1 MRVIDYD
8 MAMEARWQAYYKNSY
23 FINSEEHALAEVR
36 NRILQDNPSFDQR
49 TTSIFPVITIRRIGI
64 PEMLEDMNLVA
75 ATQGLR
81 FGKQECRVP
90 FIKFKLRYQV
100 DLYAASR
107 QNFDEMAV
115 EIQENLTRFQFM
127 TIVTNDPVWGTLDIT
142 IDKESVEDNSD
153 IDGREENVNLYRA
166 SFVYTID
173 AIISRKFRHLSVKKF
188 IIEYDDDTRA
198 DDFKDDGVA
207 TLYDENGIKIMPK
220 KYIET
225 EQQFDDNGNI
235 IKKTTGIYQVT
246 DEETGITKKE
256 ELPSKYVNK
265 KDKLSVTGKSQLE

>member
-1 MRVIDYD
+1 MRILDYD
-8 MAMEARWQAYYKNSY
+8 IAMEKRWQAYYKNSY
-23 FINSEEHALAEVR
+23 FVNSEEHALNEVR
-36 NRILQDNPSFDQR
+36 NRIIKDNPSFDQ
-49 TTSIFPVITIRRIGI
+49 TKQSIYPVITIRRLGI

-81 FGKQECRVP
+81 FSRQECRVP

-127 TIVTNDPVWGTLDIT
+127 SIVTNDPVWGTLDIT

-153 IDGREENVNLYRA
+153 IDGREENANIYRA

-173 AIISRKFRHLSVKKF
+173 AIISRKFRHLCVKKF
-188 IIEYDDDTRA
+188 IIEYDKEASYTDVNSDSKPEELVFS
-198 DDFKDDGVA
+198 DLPQKDGVG
-207 TLYDENGIKIMPK
+207 LYKVYNEQTQKYEDVEEKS
-220 KYIET
+220 KYIDK
-225 EQQFDDNGNI
+225 Q
-235 IKKTTGIYQVT
+235 
-246 DEETGITKKE
+246 
-256 ELPSKYVNK
+256 
-265 KDKLSVTGKSQLE
+265 DKLSVIGKADI

>member
-8 MAMEARWQAYYKNSY
+8 NAMEARWQAYYKNSY
-23 FINSEEHALAEVR
+23 FVNSEEHALEEVR
-36 NRILQDNPSFDQR
+36 NRIIQENPSFDQ
-49 TTSIFPVITIRRIGI
+49 TTQSIFPVLTIRRIGI

-153 IDGREENVNLYRA
+153 INGREESVNLYRA

-173 AIISRKFRHLSVKKF
+173 SIISRKFRHLSVKKF
-188 IIEYDDDTRA
+188 VIEYDNDTG
-198 DDFKDDGVA
+198 DENY
-207 TLYDENGIKIMPK
+207 TNSNLEQDENGN
-220 KYIET
+220 YINPT
-225 EQQFDDNGNI
+225 NGVYTHI
-235 IKKTTGIYQVT
+235 
-246 DEETGITKKE
+246 DPETGIVISE
-256 ELPSKYVNK
+256 ELPSKYT
-265 KDKLSVTGKSQLE
+265 DKPETKSVTGVAYFD

>member
-23 FINSEEHALAEVR
+23 FVNSEEHALNEVR
-36 NRILQDNPSFDQR
+36 NRIIKDNPSFDQK
-49 TTSIFPVITIRRIGI
+49 TQSIFPVLTIRRLGI

-127 TIVTNDPVWGTLDIT
+127 SIITNDPVWGTLDIT

-153 IDGREENVNLYRA
+153 IDGREENVNIYRA

-188 IIEYDDDTRA
+188 VIEYDDDTK
-198 DDFKDDGVA
+198 FESEENKDEDIKQPEMFVFSELPQSPNMG
-207 TLYDENGIKIMPK
+207 LYQHYN
-220 KYIET
+220 
-225 EQQFDDNGNI
+225 
-235 IKKTTGIYQVT
+235 
-246 DEETGITKKE
+246 EETDKWESKE
-256 ELPSKYVNK
+256 ETSHYL
-265 KDKLSVTGKSQLE
+265 DKEQRLSVTGKADI

>member
-8 MAMEARWQAYYKNSY
+8 NAMEARWQAYYKNSY
-23 FINSEEHALAEVR
+23 FVNSEEHALNEVR
-36 NRILQDNPSFDQR
+36 NRIIQDNPSFDQ
-49 TTSIFPVITIRRIGI
+49 TTQSIFPVLTIRRIGI

-153 IDGREENVNLYRA
+153 IDGREENVNIYRA

-188 IIEYDDDTRA
+188 LIEYDDDT
-198 DDFKDDGVA
+198 KDDGSDDYMFVTS
-207 TLYDENGIKIMPK
+207 TLTQGADGNFEHPTNGLYHEIDP
-220 KYIET
+220 
-225 EQQFDDNGNI
+225 
-235 IKKTTGIYQVT
+235 
-246 DEETGITKKE
+246 ETGKYKTE
-256 ELPSKYVNK
+256 ELPSKYT
-265 KDKLSVTGKSQLE
+265 DKPDPLSVVGIAHFDE

>member
-23 FINSEEHALAEVR
+23 FVNSEEHALNEVR
-36 NRILQDNPSFDQR
+36 NRILQDNPSFDQ
-49 TTSIFPVITIRRIGI
+49 TTQSIFPVITIRRIGI

-127 TIVTNDPVWGTLDIT
+127 TIITNDPVWGTLDIT

-153 IDGREENVNLYRA
+153 IDGREENVNIYRA

-188 IIEYDDDTRA
+188 VIEYDDDTRA
-198 DDFKDDGVA
+198 DGSK
-207 TLYDENGIKIMPK
+207 DENGNILTPNNFVTSNLQQDAEGNYENPTNGVYHKIDP
-220 KYIET
+220 
-225 EQQFDDNGNI
+225 
-235 IKKTTGIYQVT
+235 
-246 DEETGITKKE
+246 ETGQIIIE
-256 ELPSKYVNK
+256 ELPSKYT
-265 KDKLSVTGKSQLE
+265 DKEDPLSVVGVAHFD